1 MLNTKWQFEEKESE
15 VQKTRGYRGYAAG
28 LEGCKGEIKYNL
40 GLLKDAPASKNK
52 NQKHNSLNSA
62 RCLY

>member
-28 LEGCKGEIKYNL
+28 LEGCKGEIKFRNIIPKTQRVAYTQA
-40 GLLKDAPASKNK
+40 K
-52 NQKHNSLNSA
+52 
-62 RCLY
+62 LYT